1 MAHHDNIIKRTE
13 HASSSTSIL
22 PADHPMMKPSN
33 IPRPK
38 RLSTGAPPLV
48 AATRPDHQRH
58 SKQKQQRDGQ
68 AEPPRAPRVESS
80 STSTLLTSTSST
92 TTALIPVA
100 TQTTTHYRLP
110 IPLKMIRNRQLSA
123 GLRAHADENRPR
135 PTPEERQAL
144 LERLRTERLNR
155 KNGLPIGTNG
165 HSQTTEEVGR
175 RTSKLAITHVE
186 HTELARTP
194 IAMPTAGEH
203 LEEKENTRSAGEK
216 QSLVSAS
223 TKGKGK
229 MTIEE
234 MVSYCR
240 LLARDV
246 AANYGLL
253 HYRTSTT
260 RSSSSCSPHDEKTY
274 G

>member
-92 TTALIPVA
+92 TTALVPVA

-110 IPLKMIRNRQLSA
+110 FSLKMIRNRQLSA
-123 GLRAHADENRPR
+123 GLRAHADETRPR

-194 IAMPTAGEH
+194 IAKPTAGEH
-203 LEEKENTRSAGEK
+203 